1 MQGKARKQRKIRGK
15 KHKKNCTKRNTYSC
29 IHPRESRHISTI
41 FVRNSRSR
49 TVFSVLQME
58 LVPFFMS
65 FISVSFPAS
74 LRLLNPVSRMETCK
88 RFWMFP
94 ANPVGLKLPSS
105 NTLGKLHTS
114 PKQTG
119 GISNETLELDSQTQ
133 EPTQNLLTLALAR
146 QSEENLKRK
155 AEGDS
160 NKTTK
165 RLKVSIGTAVD
176 LCD

>member
-1 MQGKARKQRKIRGK
+1 
-15 KHKKNCTKRNTYSC
+15 
-29 IHPRESRHISTI
+29 
-41 FVRNSRSR
+41 
-49 TVFSVLQME
+49 
-58 LVPFFMS
+58 
-65 FISVSFPAS
+65 
-74 LRLLNPVSRMETCK
+74 
-88 RFWMFP
+88 MFP

-114 PKQTG
+114 PKQKG
-119 GISNETLELDSQTQ
+119 EISSETPELDSQTQ

-155 AEGDS
+155 AEDDS
-160 NKTTK
+160 NKATK